1 MLMNIRHTWNDQ
13 LSRIIKN
20 GDRLISLWQIL
31 EYADDGIFFTD
42 NIGVLE
48 DLKPFRGRGVDNVP
62 LQCKNRK
69 KKKKPLC
76 DLLIGTCDHT
86 QLPRQQAYRLFCFVR
101 QAAVRAQSEHMAIL

>member
-1 MLMNIRHTWNDQ
+1 MLMNICHTWNDQ

-20 GDRLISLWQIL
+20 GDRLILLWQIL

-62 LQCKNRK
+62 LQCKNRCIHK
-69 KKKKPLC
+69 NLSVIFLSGHAIIRNSQGSRRTVSFASC
-76 DLLIGTCDHT
+76 DK
-86 QLPRQQAYRLFCFVR
+86 QQ
-101 QAAVRAQSEHMAIL
+101 

>member
-20 GDRLISLWQIL
+20 GDRLILLWQIL

-48 DLKPFRGRGVDNVP
+48 DLNPFGVGVWIICPFSAKIDVFIKTS
-62 LQCKNRK
+62 L
-69 KKKKPLC
+69 
-76 DLLIGTCDHT
+76 
-86 QLPRQQAYRLFCFVR
+86 
-101 QAAVRAQSEHMAIL
+101 

>member
-20 GDRLISLWQIL
+20 GDRLILLWQIL

-62 LQCKNRK
+62 LQCKNLSVIFLSGHAIIRNSQGSRRTVSFAS
-69 KKKKPLC
+69 C
-76 DLLIGTCDHT
+76 DK
-86 QLPRQQAYRLFCFVR
+86 QQ
-101 QAAVRAQSEHMAIL
+101 